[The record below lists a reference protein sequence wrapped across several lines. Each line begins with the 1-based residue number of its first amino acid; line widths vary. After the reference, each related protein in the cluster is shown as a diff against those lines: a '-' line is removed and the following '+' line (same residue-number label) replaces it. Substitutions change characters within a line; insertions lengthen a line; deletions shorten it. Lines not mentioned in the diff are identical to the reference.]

1 MAFQSHL
8 QSTPPH
14 WENSYRITDYT
25 MEEITVSLSTAA
37 KHQGKPVAYQGIHI
51 HPINWEQIQ
60 SLPQRRKPISSGVRV
75 KSSCHKFTTKQDD
88 LEQGSEGK
96 IIIIIWNK
104 FAFFLAN
111 KHFTLLEPCYVP
123 GLYYVFVKL
132 VFMLHFTQFMFINN
146 HHNHFIWD
154 R

>member
-14 WENSYRITDYT
+14 WENSYQITDYT
-25 MEEITVSLSTAA
+25 MEVIAVSLSAAA
-37 KHQGKPVAYQGIHI
+37 KPQGKPVAYQGIHI

-60 SLPQRRKPISSGVRV
+60 SLPQRRKPISSGVRD
-75 KSSCHKFTTKQDD
+75 KRSCHKFTTKQDD

-96 IIIIIWNK
+96 IIIIIWKK
-104 FAFFLAN
+104 FAFFGKQTFYTAWTLCTW
-111 KHFTLLEPCYVP
+111 FTLCIWKPFFLAT
-123 GLYYVFVKL
+123 F
-132 VFMLHFTQFMFINN
+132 HTMFINN

-154 R
+154 K